1 MGGRMKPYEVIIRA
15 IIVKS
20 IRVQA
25 DSQEEA
31 IQTAH
36 ELFTSDCDDQEL
48 RYEQETIDVLQPELT
63 TGE

>member
-1 MGGRMKPYEVIIRA
+1 MKPYEVIIRA

-25 DSQEEA
+25 DSQEDA

-48 RYEQETIDVLQPELT
+48 RYEQETIDVLQPELI

>member
-1 MGGRMKPYEVIIRA
+1 MKPYEVIIRA

-31 IQTAH
+31 IQSAH
-36 ELFTSDCDDQEL
+36 DLFTSDCDDQEL

>member
-1 MGGRMKPYEVIIRA
+1 MKPYEVIIRA

-25 DSQEEA
+25 ESQEEA

-36 ELFTSDCDDQEL
+36 DLFTSDCDDQEL

>member
-1 MGGRMKPYEVIIRA
+1 MKPYEVIIRA

-36 ELFTSDCDDQEL
+36 DLFTSDCDDQEL
-48 RYEQETIDVLQPELT
+48 RYEQETIDVLQPELI

>member
-1 MGGRMKPYEVIIRA
+1 MKPYDVIIRA

-31 IQTAH
+31 IETAH
-36 ELFTSDCDDQEL
+36 DLFEIDATLIQSYDL
-48 RYEQETIDVLQPELT
+48 ETVEVSTPELI

>member
-1 MGGRMKPYEVIIRA
+1 MKPYEVIIRA

-31 IQTAH
+31 IQSAH

-48 RYEQETIDVLQPELT
+48 RYEQETIDVLQPELI

>member
-1 MGGRMKPYEVIIRA
+1 MKPYEVIIRA

-25 DSQEEA
+25 DSQEDA
-31 IQTAH
+31 IETAH
-36 ELFTSDCDDQEL
+36 DLFTSDCDDQEL
-48 RYEQETIDVLQPELT
+48 RYEQETIDVLQPELI

>member
-1 MGGRMKPYEVIIRA
+1 MKPYEVIIRA

-31 IQTAH
+31 IQSAH
-36 ELFTSDCDDQEL
+36 DLFTSDCDDQEL
-48 RYEQETIDVLQPELT
+48 RYEQETIDVLQPELI

>member
-1 MGGRMKPYEVIIRA
+1 MKPYEVIIRA

-25 DSQEEA
+25 DSHEEA
-31 IQTAH
+31 IETAH
-36 ELFTSDCDDQEL
+36 DLFTSDCDDQEL
-48 RYEQETIDVLQPELT
+48 RYEQETIDVLQPELI

>member
-1 MGGRMKPYEVIIRA
+1 MKPYEIIIRA

-31 IQTAH
+31 IETAH
-36 ELFTSDCDDQEL
+36 DLFTSDCDDQEL
-48 RYEQETIDVLQPELT
+48 RYEQETIDVLQPELI

>member
-1 MGGRMKPYEVIIRA
+1 MKPYEVIIRA

-25 DSQEEA
+25 DSQGEA

-36 ELFTSDCDDQEL
+36 DLFTSDCDDQEL

>member
-1 MGGRMKPYEVIIRA
+1 MKPYEVIIRA

>member
-1 MGGRMKPYEVIIRA
+1 MKPYEVIIRA

-31 IQTAH
+31 IETAH
-36 ELFTSDCDDQEL
+36 DLFTSDCDDQEL
-48 RYEQETIDVLQPELT
+48 RYEQETIDILQPELI

>member
-1 MGGRMKPYEVIIRA
+1 MKPYDVIIRA

-36 ELFTSDCDDQEL
+36 DLFTSDCDDQEL

>member
-1 MGGRMKPYEVIIRA
+1 MKPYEVIIRA
-15 IIVKS
+15 IIVKA

-36 ELFTSDCDDQEL
+36 DLFTSDCDDQEL

>member
-1 MGGRMKPYEVIIRA
+1 MKPYEVIIRA

-31 IQTAH
+31 IETAH
-36 ELFTSDCDDQEL
+36 DLFTSDCDDQEL

-63 TGE
+63 TGD

>member
-1 MGGRMKPYEVIIRA
+1 MKPYEVIIRA

-36 ELFTSDCDDQEL
+36 DLFTSDCDDQEL

>member
-36 ELFTSDCDDQEL
+36 DLFTSDCDDQEL
-48 RYEQETIDVLQPELT
+48 RYEQETIDVLQPELI

>member
-1 MGGRMKPYEVIIRA
+1 MKPYEIIIRA

-31 IQTAH
+31 IETAH
-36 ELFTSDCDDQEL
+36 DLFTSDCDDQEL
-48 RYEQETIDVLQPELT
+48 RYEQETIDVLQPELIK
-63 TGE
+63 GE

>member
-1 MGGRMKPYEVIIRA
+1 MKPYEVIIRA

-25 DSQEEA
+25 ESQEEA
-31 IQTAH
+31 IETAH
-36 ELFTSDCDDQEL
+36 DLFTSDCDDQEL
-48 RYEQETIDVLQPELT
+48 RYEQETIDVLQPELI

>member
-1 MGGRMKPYEVIIRA
+1 MKPYEVIIRA

-36 ELFTSDCDDQEL
+36 DLFTSDCDDQEL

-63 TGE
+63 TGD

>member
-1 MGGRMKPYEVIIRA
+1 MKPYEVIIRA

-31 IQTAH
+31 IETAH
-36 ELFTSDCDDQEL
+36 DLFTSDCDDQEL
-48 RYEQETIDVLQPELT
+48 RYEQETIDVLQPEPI

>member
-31 IQTAH
+31 IQAAH
-36 ELFTSDCDDQEL
+36 DLFTSDCDDQEL

>member
-36 ELFTSDCDDQEL
+36 DLFTSDCDDQEL